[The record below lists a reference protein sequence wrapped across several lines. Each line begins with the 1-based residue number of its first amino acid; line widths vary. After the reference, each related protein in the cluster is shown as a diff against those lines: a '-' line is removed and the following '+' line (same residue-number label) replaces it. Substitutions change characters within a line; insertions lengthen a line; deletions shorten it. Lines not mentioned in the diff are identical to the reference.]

1 MDYRTARLSLRAVD
15 EMEAQRIR
23 DRVPQPGDAWA
34 ADYPFE
40 GDLAAIGA
48 FLRATEQNLVVAE
61 RTPSISA

>member
-1 MDYRTARLSLRAVD
+1 MSMWVECSTWS
-15 EMEAQRIR
+15 IR
-23 DRVPQPGDAWA
+23 DRAPQPGDDWA